1 MLEVFGLPSHILLLH
16 AVVVLA
22 PLAGLGGVLYA
33 VRPGWRRVLEWP
45 VLVLAVAAVGLT
57 VLTASAGE
65 ALEHALPE
73 NALIEAH
80 AEQGE
85 LLEVAAGIFAGVVVV
100 VTALTGPWVTSRVP
114 GLARMGAV
122 RWLVVGLQVL
132 TVAAGVFL
140 VYQTVVAGHSGA
152 QAVWS
157 DWRTR

>member
-1 MLEVFGLPSHILLLH
+1 MLEVFGLPAHILLLH

-22 PLAGLGGVLYA
+22 PLAGLGGILYA
-33 VRPGWRRVLEWP
+33 VRPGWRRALEWP
-45 VLVLAVAAVGLT
+45 VLVLAVAMVGLT
-57 VLTASAGE
+57 VVTASAGE

-85 LLEVAAGIFAGVVVV
+85 LLEVAVGIFAGVVVV
-100 VTALTGPWVTSRVP
+100 TTALLGPWVTARVP
-114 GLARMGAV
+114 MLGRAGAI
-122 RWLVVGLQVL
+122 RWVVIVLQVL
-132 TVAAGVFL
+132 TVVAGVFL

-152 QAVWS
+152 AAAWS